1 MLNVTYNFRIVTIFV
16 TVSLPNTSHAIIVQM
31 LVIYVNTKFYTP
43 ICAA

>member
-1 MLNVTYNFRIVTIFV
+1 MNLTYNFRIVALFV
-16 TVSLPNTSHAIIVQM
+16 TLSLPNTSHASIIQM